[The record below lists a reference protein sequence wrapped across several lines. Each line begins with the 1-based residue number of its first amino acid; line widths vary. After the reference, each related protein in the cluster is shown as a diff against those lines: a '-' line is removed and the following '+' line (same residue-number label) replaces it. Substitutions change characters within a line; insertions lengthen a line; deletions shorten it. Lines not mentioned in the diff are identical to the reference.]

1 MRKKVKNFFFTQI
14 NQEQNYR
21 GIFEITLACFL
32 LSIVVALVRHLNQN
46 FHIFFIVMMRNLF
59 GLIFLLPQ
67 FIKNRDTIFQT
78 KNIYLHVFRGGNGTI
93 SMFFWFY
100 AVNSLPLSEAVSLSF
115 LTPIVTTIASMIF
128 LKEKVSK
135 NIFMASFISFIGV
148 IIILRPGFHKFDEGY
163 IFSFCSIIFWT
174 ISNLIVKVMTKTDKP
189 QTIVAHMTF
198 FMFIFSMPFALPY
211 LAPLN
216 FIAFIEFFILGIISN
231 ISYKLIAEA
240 YSKNDLSIL
249 QPFDFSRL
257 IFTSFVAYFIFDEKL
272 DIWVFVGSLIIL
284 FGLILIV
291 KKKSTKS
298 QKKLVQNPNE
308 L

>member
-1 MRKKVKNFFFTQI
+1 MRKKVKNFFSAQI
-14 NQEQNYR
+14 NHEQNYR
-21 GIFEITLACFL
+21 GIFEITLSCFL

-46 FHIFFIVMMRNLF
+46 FHIFFIVMMRNFF

-67 FIKNRDTIFQT
+67 FIKNRGTIFQT

-135 NIFMASFISFIGV
+135 NIFLASFISFVGV

-174 ISNLIVKVMTKTDKP
+174 ISNLIVKTMTKTDKP

-216 FIAFIEFFILGIISN
+216 FTAFIEFFILGIISN
-231 ISYKLIAEA
+231 MSYKLIAEA
-240 YSKNDLSIL
+240 YSKNELSIL

-257 IFTSFVAYFIFDEKL
+257 IFTSLVAYFIFDEKL

-298 QKKLVQNPNE
+298 QKKLVQNANE

>member
-1 MRKKVKNFFFTQI
+1 MRKKVKNFFSAQI
-14 NQEQNYR
+14 NHEQNYR
-21 GIFEITLACFL
+21 GIFEITLSCFL

-67 FIKNRDTIFQT
+67 FIKNRGTIFKT

-115 LTPIVTTIASMIF
+115 LTPIVTTLASMIF

-174 ISNLIVKVMTKTDKP
+174 ISNLIVKTMTKTDKP

-216 FIAFIEFFILGIISN
+216 FTAFVEFFILGIISN

-240 YSKNDLSIL
+240 YSKNELSIL

-257 IFTSFVAYFIFDEKL
+257 IFTSLVAYFIFDEKL

-291 KKKSTKS
+291 KKKSAKS
-298 QKKLVQNPNE
+298 QKKLVQNSDQ

>member
-1 MRKKVKNFFFTQI
+1 
-14 NQEQNYR
+14 
-21 GIFEITLACFL
+21 
-32 LSIVVALVRHLNQN
+32 
-46 FHIFFIVMMRNLF
+46 MMRNFF

-67 FIKNRDTIFQT
+67 FIKNRGTIFQT

-135 NIFMASFISFIGV
+135 NIFLASFISFVGV

-174 ISNLIVKVMTKTDKP
+174 ISNLIVKTMTKTDKP

-216 FIAFIEFFILGIISN
+216 FTAFIEFFILGIISN
-231 ISYKLIAEA
+231 MSYKLIAEA

-257 IFTSFVAYFIFDEKL
+257 IFTSLVAYFIFDEKL

-284 FGLILIV
+284 FGLILII
-291 KKKSTKS
+291 KKKSVKS
-298 QKKLVQNPNE
+298 QKKLVQNANE

>member
-1 MRKKVKNFFFTQI
+1 MRKKVKNFFSAQI
-14 NQEQNYR
+14 NHEQNYR
-21 GIFEITLACFL
+21 GIFEITLSCFL

-67 FIKNRDTIFQT
+67 FIKNRGTIFKT

-174 ISNLIVKVMTKTDKP
+174 ISNLIVKTMTKTDKP

-216 FIAFIEFFILGIISN
+216 FTAFVEFFILGIISN

-240 YSKNDLSIL
+240 YSKNELSIL

-257 IFTSFVAYFIFDEKL
+257 IFTSLVAYFIFDEKL

-291 KKKSTKS
+291 KKKSAKS
-298 QKKLVQNPNE
+298 QKKLVQNSDK

>member
-1 MRKKVKNFFFTQI
+1 MRKKVKNFFSAQI
-14 NQEQNYR
+14 NHEQNYR
-21 GIFEITLACFL
+21 GIFEITLSCFL

-67 FIKNRDTIFQT
+67 FIKNRSTIFQT

-135 NIFMASFISFIGV
+135 NIFLASFISFIGV

-174 ISNLIVKVMTKTDKP
+174 ISNLIVKTMTKTDKP

-216 FIAFIEFFILGIISN
+216 FTAFIEFFILGIISN

-257 IFTSFVAYFIFDEKL
+257 IFTSLVAYFIFDEKL
-272 DIWVFVGSLIIL
+272 DIWVFFGSLIIL

-291 KKKSTKS
+291 KKKSLKS
-298 QKKLVQNPNE
+298 QKKLVRNASE

>member
-1 MRKKVKNFFFTQI
+1 MRKKVKNFFSAQI
-14 NQEQNYR
+14 NHEQNYR
-21 GIFEITLACFL
+21 GIFEITLSCFL

-46 FHIFFIVMMRNLF
+46 FHIFFIVMMRNFF

-67 FIKNRDTIFQT
+67 FIKNRGTIFQT

-174 ISNLIVKVMTKTDKP
+174 ISNLIVKTMTKTDKP

-216 FIAFIEFFILGIISN
+216 FIAFFEFLALGVISN

-257 IFTSFVAYFIFDEKL
+257 IFTSLVAYFIFDEKL
-272 DIWVFVGSLIIL
+272 DIWVFFGSLIIL

-291 KKKSTKS
+291 KKKSLKS
-298 QKKLVQNPNE
+298 QKKLVRNASE

>member
-1 MRKKVKNFFFTQI
+1 MRKKFKNFIYSKI
-14 NQEQNYR
+14 NHEQNYR
-21 GIFEITLACFL
+21 GIFEITLSCFL
-32 LSIVVALVRHLNQN
+32 LSIVVALVRHLNQE
-46 FHIFFIVMMRNLF
+46 FHIFFIVMMRNFF

-67 FIKNRDTIFQT
+67 FIKNRGTIFQT

-100 AVNSLPLSEAVSLSF
+100 AINSLPLSEAVSLSF
-115 LTPIVTTIASMIF
+115 LTPIVTTIASIIF

-135 NIFMASFISFIGV
+135 NIFMASFVSCMGV
-148 IIILRPGFHKFDEGY
+148 VIILRPGFHKFEEGY

-174 ISNLIVKVMTKTDKP
+174 ISNLIVKTMTKTDKP
-189 QTIVAHMTF
+189 KTIVAHMTF

-216 FIAFIEFFILGIISN
+216 FISFVEFFILGIISN

-257 IFTSFVAYFIFDEKL
+257 IFTSFVAYFVFDEKL
-272 DIWVFVGSLIIL
+272 DIWVFIGSLVIL

-291 KKKSTKS
+291 KKKSLKS
-298 QKKLVQNPNE
+298 QKKLVQKASK

>member
-1 MRKKVKNFFFTQI
+1 MRKKVKNFFSAQI
-14 NQEQNYR
+14 NHEQNYR
-21 GIFEITLACFL
+21 GIFEITLSCFL

-46 FHIFFIVMMRNLF
+46 FHIFFIVMMRNFF

-67 FIKNRDTIFQT
+67 FIKNRGTIFQT

-135 NIFMASFISFIGV
+135 NIFLASFISFVGV

-174 ISNLIVKVMTKTDKP
+174 ISNLIVKTMTKTDKP

-216 FIAFIEFFILGIISN
+216 FTAFIEFFILGIISN
-231 ISYKLIAEA
+231 MSYKLIAEA

-257 IFTSFVAYFIFDEKL
+257 IFTSLVAYFIFDEKL

-298 QKKLVQNPNE
+298 QKKLVQNANE

>member
-1 MRKKVKNFFFTQI
+1 MRKKLKKFISSKV
-14 NQEQNYR
+14 NQEQNYN
-21 GIFEITLACFL
+21 GIFEIILSCFL
-32 LSIVVALVRHLNQN
+32 LSIVVALVRHLNEH
-46 FHIFFIVMMRNLF
+46 FHIFFIVMMLNFF

-67 FIKNRDTIFQT
+67 FIKNRGTIFQT

-115 LTPIVTTIASMIF
+115 LTPIITTIASMIF

-174 ISNLIVKVMTKTDKP
+174 ISNLIVKTMTKTDKP

-216 FIAFIEFFILGIISN
+216 FIAFFEFLALGVISN

-257 IFTSFVAYFIFDEKL
+257 IFTSLVAYFIFDEKL
-272 DIWVFVGSLIIL
+272 DIWVFFGSLIIL

-291 KKKSTKS
+291 KKKSLKS
-298 QKKLVQNPNE
+298 QKKLVRNASE

>member
-1 MRKKVKNFFFTQI
+1 MRKKVKNFFSAQI
-14 NQEQNYR
+14 NQEQNYN
-21 GIFEITLACFL
+21 GIFEIILSCFL

-46 FHIFFIVMMRNLF
+46 FHIFFIVMMRNFF

-67 FIKNRDTIFQT
+67 FIKNRGTIFQT

-100 AVNSLPLSEAVSLSF
+100 AINSLPLSEAVSLSF

-163 IFSFCSIIFWT
+163 IFSLCSIVFWT
-174 ISNLIVKVMTKTDKP
+174 ISNLIVKTMTKTDKP

-198 FMFIFSMPFALPY
+198 FMFIFSMPFAIPY

-216 FIAFIEFFILGIISN
+216 FIAFFEFLALGVISN

-257 IFTSFVAYFIFDEKL
+257 IFTSLVAYFIFDEKL
-272 DIWVFVGSLIIL
+272 DIWVFVGSLVIL
-284 FGLILIV
+284 FGLIMIV
-291 KKKSTKS
+291 KKKSIKS
-298 QKKLVQNPNE
+298 QKKLVRNASE

>member
-1 MRKKVKNFFFTQI
+1 MRKKVKNFFFAQI
-14 NQEQNYR
+14 NHEQNYR
-21 GIFEITLACFL
+21 GIFEITLSCFL

-46 FHIFFIVMMRNLF
+46 FHIFFIVMMRNFF

-67 FIKNRDTIFQT
+67 FIKNRGTIFQT

-135 NIFMASFISFIGV
+135 NIFLASFISFIGV

-174 ISNLIVKVMTKTDKP
+174 ISNLIVKTMTKTDKP

-216 FIAFIEFFILGIISN
+216 FTAFIEFFILGIISN
-231 ISYKLIAEA
+231 MSYKLIAEA

-257 IFTSFVAYFIFDEKL
+257 IFTSLVAYFIFDEKL

-298 QKKLVQNPNE
+298 QKKLVQNANE

>member
-1 MRKKVKNFFFTQI
+1 
-14 NQEQNYR
+14 
-21 GIFEITLACFL
+21 
-32 LSIVVALVRHLNQN
+32 
-46 FHIFFIVMMRNLF
+46 MMRNLF

-67 FIKNRDTIFQT
+67 FIKNRGTIFQT

-174 ISNLIVKVMTKTDKP
+174 ISNLIVKTMTKTDKP

-216 FIAFIEFFILGIISN
+216 FTAFIEFFILGIISN
-231 ISYKLIAEA
+231 MSYKLIAEA

-257 IFTSFVAYFIFDEKL
+257 IFTSLVAYFIFDEKL

-298 QKKLVQNPNE
+298 QKKLVQNANE